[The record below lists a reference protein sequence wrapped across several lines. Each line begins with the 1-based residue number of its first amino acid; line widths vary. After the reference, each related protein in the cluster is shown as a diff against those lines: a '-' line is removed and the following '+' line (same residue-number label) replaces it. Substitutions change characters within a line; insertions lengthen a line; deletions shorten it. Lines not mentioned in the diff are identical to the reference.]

1 MTDGRQEYMEAIGR
15 GAEALKIGVFVLA
28 IFLMLV
34 VFGFGFYFTFRDG
47 DNTRECERYEAARIP
62 QDMNPCWGSIKK

>member
-15 GAEALKIGVFVLA
+15 GAEALKIA
-28 IFLMLV
+28 IFVIAILFIGFV
-34 VFGFGFYFTFRDG
+34 ISFGFYITFKDG
-47 DNTRECERYEAARIP
+47 DSTRECDRYEAARIP